1 MRQPHET
8 ATQPVQLVPAA
19 EAITCSEHVVL
30 QHFLRCMVLVL
41 HFLHTHWWEILL
53 HRSTTAAFTS
63 SLIGMCHHSSIHKQP
78 HWYVSPQQH
87 PQAASLVCVTTAAF
101 TSSLIG
107 MCHHSSIHKQPH
119 WHVSPQQHSAP
130 YLVPGILLQG
140 GVIGLAKS
148 RWGWGRGLWWRQVQ
162 VTHWHVL
169 GLAGRVGTS
178 SQQLPHL
185 LIAGLHQDEGL

>member
-63 SLIGMCHHSSIHKQP
+63 SLIGMCHHSSTQRLTL
-78 HWYVSPQQH
+78 SPESCCRGELLAW
-87 PQAASLVCVTTAAF
+87 PRVGGGGAGGSGGDRFKSPT
-101 TSSLIG
+101 G
-107 MCHHSSIHKQPH
+107 MCWAWPAVSALRASSCLIFSLQVCIRMRAYSNM
-119 WHVSPQQHSAP
+119 WVSKA
-130 YLVPGILLQG
+130 LR
-140 GVIGLAKS
+140 A
-148 RWGWGRGLWWRQVQ
+148 
-162 VTHWHVL
+162 T
-169 GLAGRVGTS
+169 
-178 SQQLPHL
+178 
-185 LIAGLHQDEGL
+185 

>member
-1 MRQPHET
+1 VST
-8 ATQPVQLVPAA
+8 LFCSTSSAA
-19 EAITCSEHVVL
+19 WYWSCIFCTHTGGRFSYIVAPQ
-30 QHFLRCMVLVL
+30 QHSQAASLACV
-41 HFLHTHWWEILL
+41 
-53 HRSTTAAFTS
+53 TTAAFTS

-87 PQAASLVCVTTAAF
+87 PQAASLVCVTTAPF

>member
-63 SLIGMCHHSSIHKQP
+63 SLIGMCHHSNIHKQPHWCVSPGHSNIHKQP

-87 PQAASLVCVTTAAF
+87 
-101 TSSLIG
+101 
-107 MCHHSSIHKQPH
+107 
-119 WHVSPQQHSAP
+119 SAP
-130 YLVPGILLQG
+130 CLVPGILLQG